1 MSETL
6 NLKVTDVNKH
16 IAEPKKLSEKYSEA
30 EKIKLAKASKDF
42 EAIMTSF
49 MLKSMTKNTEGLLG
63 GGDNYGGEVFDTLFE
78 QGMSEFISN
87 SKGMG
92 IANIIYKRMTGEEL
106 PQIVKIP
113 RKATAINKT
122 ENNENNTPPAVSV
135 KKKDAVPVMPGKSA
149 LKRLEQYNDI
159 ISEASAKYGVSENI
173 IKSVILTESA
183 AKENAISKAK
193 AKGLM
198 QLMDFTAKDMGVK
211 NVWDPRENIM
221 GGTKYLSQLI
231 EKYNGNL
238 EFALAAYNAGP
249 GNVNKYNGIPPFEE
263 TQNYVKRVKSYL
275 SHFESDGEFA

>member
-1 MSETL
+1 MSETV

-92 IANIIYKRMTGEEL
+92 IANIIYKRMTGEDL
-106 PQIVKIP
+106 PQIVRIP

-122 ENNENNTPPAVSV
+122 ENNENNTSPAVSV
-135 KKKDAVPVMPGKSA
+135 KKKDSVPVMPGKSA

-159 ISEASAKYGVSENI
+159 ISEASAKYGVNENI

-263 TQNYVKRVKSYL
+263 TQNYVRRVKSYL

>member
-16 IAEPKKLSEKYSEA
+16 IAEPKKLSEKYSES

-92 IANIIYKRMTGEEL
+92 IANIIYKRMTGEDL

-159 ISEASAKYGVSENI
+159 ISEASAKYGVNENI